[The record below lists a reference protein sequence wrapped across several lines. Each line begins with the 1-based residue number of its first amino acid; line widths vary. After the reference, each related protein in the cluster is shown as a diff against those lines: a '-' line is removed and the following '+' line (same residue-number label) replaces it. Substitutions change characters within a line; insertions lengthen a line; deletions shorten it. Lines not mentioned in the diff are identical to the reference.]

1 MSKITLIISNIDKT
15 ELAECIKQ
23 QMISD
28 GYPEEDLKDFENIM
42 EEHDIAQRLLHGLVD
57 SKDIEIED

>member
-1 MSKITLIISNIDKT
+1 
-15 ELAECIKQ
+15 
-23 QMISD
+23 MISD